1 VPLSNCAFL
10 FPFTSLLPFKVAFCL
25 QAVGLRG
32 YAQRDP
38 LVEYKLEGYNLFL
51 EMMANIRRN
60 TIYNVY
66 MFQPAKV
73 TLFIFS
79 LSFCTLQSDPV
90 WPHALSIRFATVVYI
105 CCSLHFKHLQL
116 KHNFSRGCALKVVL
130 SQVYVSTS
138 RQALILGCQRSAV
151 AGLLECTSLCR
162 RCCCTLRVQG
172 HTDYVTPAV

>member
-1 VPLSNCAFL
+1 VNVGHDGPVPLSNCAL
-10 FPFTSLLPFKVAFCL
+10 LSPFTSLLPFDVALCL

-79 LSFCTLQSDPV
+79 VSFCTLQSVPV
-90 WPHALSIRFATVVYI
+90 WPHALAYI
-105 CCSLHFKHLQL
+105 FNNMYASHCTSSTFCS
-116 KHNFSRGCALKVVL
+116 NTISVGCAVMILLHQTYMNTSCQVL
-130 SQVYVSTS
+130 
-138 RQALILGCQRSAV
+138 R
-151 AGLLECTSLCR
+151 
-162 RCCCTLRVQG
+162 
-172 HTDYVTPAV
+172 

>member
-1 VPLSNCAFL
+1 MPLSNCAFL

-73 TLFIFS
+73 TLFNFLFS
-79 LSFCTLQSDPV
+79 IYTLQSDPV
-90 WPHALSIRFATVVYI
+90 WPHALSIHLATSIYV
-105 CCSLHFKHLQL
+105 CDSLHLRHLLL
-116 KHNFSRGCALKVVL
+116 KHNFSRGCALQIVL
-130 SQVYVSTS
+130 SQTYMSTS
-138 RQALILGCQRSAV
+138 HR
-151 AGLLECTSLCR
+151 
-162 RCCCTLRVQG
+162 
-172 HTDYVTPAV
+172 DMPY

>member
-1 VPLSNCAFL
+1 VPLPDCAFL

-73 TLFIFS
+73 TLNPI
-79 LSFCTLQSDPV
+79 L
-90 WPHALSIRFATVVYI
+90 PHALSIHFATIIYI
-105 CCSLHFKHLQL
+105 CNSLHLKHLLL
-116 KHNFSRGCALKVVL
+116 KHNFSRVCFQGCAELNIHEHI
-130 SQVYVSTS
+130 SPT
-138 RQALILGCQRSAV
+138 ANLGCQRSAG
-151 AGLLECTSLCR
+151 AGLLHCVSLCHR
-162 RCCCTLRVQG
+162 YCCTIKVQA
-172 HTDYVTPAV
+172 HYEMIPSDTAFAFRL